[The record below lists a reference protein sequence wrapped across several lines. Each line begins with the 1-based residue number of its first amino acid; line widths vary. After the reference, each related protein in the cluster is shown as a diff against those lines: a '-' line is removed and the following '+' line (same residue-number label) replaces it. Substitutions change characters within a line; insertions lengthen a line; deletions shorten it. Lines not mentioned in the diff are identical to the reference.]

1 MFKAQ
6 VVSWIQMK
14 RTGTHVI
21 EPGTS
26 HDPELPSRLGDLY
39 SEALDGGPTRKSLY
53 CDLQDP
59 SAVNSC

>member
-1 MFKAQ
+1 MFKTQ

-21 EPGTS
+21 EPGMF
-26 HDPELPSRLGDLY
+26 HGPELPSRPGICIQRPWT
-39 SEALDGGPTRKSLY
+39 GGPLKKSLY
-53 CDLQDP
+53 FDLQDP